1 MLTQPEPRGG
11 SPLPQ
16 PHGSSPCP
24 SLLPG
29 PPPRVPLGTSCCS
42 WRCSIAAGCRGGPGP
57 CPPSILWGSWGRL
70 WGGSCWQGRWEH
82 PPEHPLE
89 HPLPPD
95 RPDPPGGQVLAL
107 HPQGP
112 AGGAPHPAPAGPG
125 ARLRLLR
132 AERQLG
138 LHPDTAAGLLGACR
152 GQGAGGRGQ
161 GLCSDS
167 SVRVP
172 EPLRPR
178 RRRWRRSSS
187 GRAPTRQPWARAR
200 EGHQGPCVTRIPGK
214 RGFWGEVVAWKC
226 AGCMVGAPWGRV
238 SSLDA
243 SRSPL
248 QGAGGSRAP

>member
-29 PPPRVPLGTSCCS
+29 PPPCPSGHLLLLLALQHRRGMLGETRSLPTFHPLGVLGL
-42 WRCSIAAGCRGGPGP
+42 A
-57 CPPSILWGSWGRL
+57 L
-70 WGGSCWQGRWEH
+70 GGSCWQGRWEH
-82 PPEHPLE
+82 PPEHLLE
-89 HPLPPD
+89 HPFPPD

-138 LHPDTAAGLLGACR
+138 LHPDAAAGLLGACCGR
-152 GQGAGGRGQ
+152 GAGGRGQ